1 MVVLKI
7 GNHFIG
13 DNSKPFVI
21 AEVRINHNGDK
32 NLAKKMILSAKE
44 SGADAVKIQSFKVE
58 SFCLKK
64 STYYSL
70 FQRCQLNE
78 SEWRSSMIIHV
89 KLAFFF
95 HLFLMN
101 GLLISAIN

>member
-1 MVVLKI
+1 MKI

-21 AEVRINHNGDK
+21 AEVGINHNGDK

-78 SEWRSSMIIHV
+78 SE
-89 KLAFFF
+89 LAELYDYSREIDILFFICF
-95 HLFLMN
+95 
-101 GLLISAIN
+101 